1 MNRDELESQ
10 LSAMYDGELP
20 AAECELLSR
29 RLVREEPLRA
39 AWSRYAVI
47 GAALRAEP
55 VARVRSDFAR
65 RVSARLDSGVPQAS
79 RRRLRRSLGQWA
91 VGAGVAASVAG
102 VAILLLRQDLL
113 SGPGT
118 ALPAAGQVAVTAP
131 VADRAPAQGG
141 GPPAGSQ
148 VAGSQV
154 VIAPGQVQ
162 GLGDGAATS
171 AFAALAP
178 RASGEPAS
186 YVVPPAVSAS
196 SLAVPA
202 SLADYVVAHSEV
214 SSPLVRRSLLSAL
227 VATESLEPSV
237 MPAQEASAIPAA
249 GPVASAGERRGARA
263 NGNR

>member
-1 MNRDELESQ
+1 MNRTEVESQ

-55 VARVRSDFAR
+55 VAQVRPDFAR
-65 RVSARLDSGVPQAS
+65 RVSQRLEEGVEQPG
-79 RRRLRRSLGQWA
+79 RRRLRRMLGQWA

-113 SGPGT
+113 SGSGS
-118 ALPAAGQVAVTAP
+118 A
-131 VADRAPAQGG
+131 APASGG
-141 GPPAGSQ
+141 V
-148 VAGSQV
+148 VAS
-154 VIAPGQVQ
+154 APSAAR
-162 GLGDGAATS
+162 GAPHH
-171 AFAALAP
+171 LAP
-178 RASGEPAS
+178 LVGDATPSLVALQPRSNGEPAS
-186 YVVPPAVSAS
+186 YVVPPAGPAN

-227 VATESLEPSV
+227 VATESLEPAV
-237 MPAQEASAIPAA
+237 MPAPGAPATGAPAA
-249 GPVASAGERRGARA
+249 AGEGRELRA

>member
-1 MNRDELESQ
+1 VNRDELESQ

-39 AWSRYAVI
+39 SWSRYAVM

-55 VARVRSDFAR
+55 VARVRSDFAL
-65 RVSARLDSGVPQAS
+65 RVRAQLDAGAPQAS

-113 SGPGT
+113 SGQGGASSATPV
-118 ALPAAGQVAVTAP
+118 VAT
-131 VADRAPAQGG
+131 RAPAAS
-141 GPPAGSQ
+141 P
-148 VAGSQV
+148 
-154 VIAPGQVQ
+154 
-162 GLGDGAATS
+162 GLGQSIGTGTGSGGAA
-171 AFAALAP
+171 AMPALAALGP

-186 YVVPPAVSAS
+186 YVVPPAGSATG
-196 SLAVPA
+196 LAVPA

-227 VATESLEPSV
+227 VATESLEPAV
-237 MPAQEASAIPAA
+237 LPAQA
-249 GPVASAGERRGARA
+249 GPVAAPAGPVAPANERGDARA
-263 NGNR
+263 NGVR